1 MDAENLNIEIASD
14 SYAVFFGSYN
24 GGSNGLGTLQAFGDL
39 RPGNSPASV
48 QFGGNLELGTSTTT
62 FIELGG
68 DQIGDF
74 DQLLIQGDLNLSGA
88 LEVSLIDDFRLGAQQ
103 EFLIAD
109 VVGLRNGFFN
119 GFGEGDR
126 VGNFGGFDL
135 FISYRAGTGNDI
147 SLFTSVPEPGTA
159 GLMGLLGIAM
169 TLGRRRRFAATT
181 YIADRVFASRC
192 STLKPEGLAINKTR
206 SRRPHPDWPRIGRG

>member
-1 MDAENLNIEIASD
+1 M
-14 SYAVFFGSYN
+14 
-24 GGSNGLGTLQAFGDL
+24 

-169 TLGRRRRFAATT
+169 TLGRRRR
-181 YIADRVFASRC
+181 
-192 STLKPEGLAINKTR
+192 LA
-206 SRRPHPDWPRIGRG
+206 